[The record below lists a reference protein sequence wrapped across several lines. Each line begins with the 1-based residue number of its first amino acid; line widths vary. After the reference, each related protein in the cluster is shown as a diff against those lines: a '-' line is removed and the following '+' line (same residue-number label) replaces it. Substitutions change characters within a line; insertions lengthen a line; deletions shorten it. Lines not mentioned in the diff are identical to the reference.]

1 MSKRDRTED
10 GDDRPPKRTRQEHQP
25 PKVEEIHFARQL
37 QDLLVFRQDGIQQLR
52 SGIASFKAFL
62 ESILY
67 HREEDNRG
75 RQVSILREYL
85 ETQKPADIKD
95 LDRPFL
101 SQLWQAWSFANQ
113 NNNDYLAS
121 SISAVLALLLKTMS
135 GILDLREQGLL
146 LCRTVIQHQHLR
158 LVKRCLD
165 APKHKDFVISPC
177 LRLLT
182 EVASF
187 DGGSLATELYKRREQ
202 TFDVGA
208 LRRLLGAVKT
218 EISED
223 EAKRKPALRTLT
235 LRYILS
241 LFKYLHEGGKIDVLK
256 SKPLCNALFHHLDE
270 DPADLVV
277 ELLTTVE
284 QNLLKDSELPRSAKA
299 AILTS
304 QNLEKV
310 TIISSNE
317 HAASDKAFAWLKA
330 VCQTPDYG
338 ILRPSGWYPPG
349 TTKTEQHLANNYI
362 DLGLDSLEF
371 YDRDESINIRNTTLL
386 SWTLTLRAHSV
397 ERERELLLICFT
409 SAPELV
415 AAYFSEKGMQ
425 LDPKLSNT
433 WIGYASLLFEVVALD
448 IKTHFGGTEE
458 TIALPPQTTIMI
470 ESILPRPLGQ
480 KILTRC
486 LNQSSELITFFALR
500 ILVIALQKLRTVL
513 RQLSVEGSSSL
524 WDEAKER
531 LTQRFI
537 DRGPAIKDAISTFR
551 KIPDDAEHALQREA
565 STRVLALYYE
575 VIPLQAMEEPF
586 DVSIP
591 LTAALARSESQ
602 KDQTNEVETLRQ
614 LELQHLL
621 TVARYSAGMK
631 WFAKQ
636 GGLAYSPIVSLLRI
650 ARKDLQSRYMR
661 TLIGKVLTENG
672 ILNTRREDEDRNAV
686 DALLGSVLHLQDA
699 SPVWEFLDDCIA
711 RAGRQPVKYVD
722 TLKSLKTSSKDD
734 ESPLPSV
741 FAGVLLEQASFVA
754 AQKDED
760 SKAKASWT
768 LLLLGLLDHTSDS
781 GKPLQ
786 RLTKAVSK
794 VLALKPKQKQHDA
807 TAIFEQ
813 IPQGTAD
820 DQETQVL
827 DQRPSQKP
835 GRSGHQW
842 SFTPPPQEPSSHP
855 ELTRWSQ
862 KDIDVAIED
871 GDIDA
876 LILCLCS
883 THGDIRKQGLTQ
895 LNRLKLQLR
904 TATYENAS
912 QISLLIGELTETF
925 EFRHGG
931 GDSALPYVAGTF
943 AVRALQ
949 VLIQPHHF
957 IYPKVNRFLIRGPEW
972 RVNRLPGYWLSN
984 TVLGLPEEDDAHWR
998 ETQWVLDWLVD
1009 GLRSPPDLDIYR
1021 RGDVFEKVM
1030 ALWSSPGAASHK
1042 MIRERICE
1050 LIFRACHVEG
1060 GSDTLIT
1067 RAAVLS
1073 WLGMVTETDS
1083 AIPDSLREMVI
1094 AKADPAARRRQS
1106 GFESSEWT
1114 S

>member
-1 MSKRDRTED
+1 MSKRDRPED
-10 GDDRPPKRTRQEHQP
+10 GDDRPPKRPRQEHQA
-25 PKVEEIHFARQL
+25 PKIEEIQFARQL

-52 SGIASFKAFL
+52 NGIASFKAFL

-75 RQVSILREYL
+75 RQISILREYL

-95 LDRPFL
+95 LERPFL

-113 NNNDYLAS
+113 NNNDYLSS
-121 SISAVLALLLKTMS
+121 SISAVLALLLKTIS

-146 LCRTVIQHQHLR
+146 LCRTIIQHQHLH

-182 EVASF
+182 EVAGF
-187 DGGSLATELYKRREQ
+187 DGGSAASELYKRREQ

-218 EISED
+218 EISDD
-223 EAKRKPALRTLT
+223 EAKRRPALRTLT
-235 LRYILS
+235 LRYILA

-256 SKPLCNALFHHLDE
+256 SKPLCNALFQHLDE
-270 DPADLVV
+270 DPAEVV
-277 ELLTTVE
+277 NELLTTVE
-284 QNLLKDSELPRSAKA
+284 QNLLKDLELPRSAKA
-299 AILTS
+299 AILTP

-310 TIISSNE
+310 TAIASSE
-317 HAASDKAFAWLKA
+317 HAASEKAFAWLKA

-338 ILRPSGWYPPG
+338 ILRPSGWYPHG
-349 TTKTEQHLANNYI
+349 TTKADQHLTGKYI

-386 SWTLTLRAHSV
+386 TWALTLRAHTI
-397 ERERELLLICFT
+397 ERERELLLLCFK

-415 AAYFSEKGMQ
+415 AAYFSEKSMQ

-433 WIGYASLLFEVVALD
+433 WIGYASLLFEVVALQVPL
-448 IKTHFGGTEE
+448 HLGSSEE
-458 TIALPPQTTIMI
+458 AASLPPQTTIVI
-470 ESILPRPLGQ
+470 ESILPRPLAQ
-480 KILTRC
+480 KTLTRC
-486 LNQSSELITFFALR
+486 LNQQNSELITFFALR
-500 ILVIALQKLRTVL
+500 ILVVALQKLRTVL
-513 RQLSVEGSSSL
+513 KQLGMGGNSTL
-524 WDEAKER
+524 WDEAKSR

-537 DRGPAIKDAISTFR
+537 DRSPAIKDVVNTFR

-586 DVSIP
+586 DISVP
-591 LTAALARSESQ
+591 LTAALVRSESQ
-602 KDQTNEVETLRQ
+602 QDQKDEVARLRQ
-614 LELQHLL
+614 LELEHLL

-636 GGLAYSPIVSLLRI
+636 GGLTYSPIVNLLRI
-650 ARKDLQSRYMR
+650 ARKDLQSKYIR
-661 TLIGKVLTENG
+661 TLIEQVLAENG
-672 ILNTRREDEDRNAV
+672 ILNTPKDDKLRSAI
-686 DALLGSVLHLQDA
+686 DALVGSVLSLSDD

-711 RAGRQPVKYVD
+711 RAGRQPIKYVD
-722 TLKSLKTSSKDD
+722 SLESLEKSRK
-734 ESPLPSV
+734 EEAEHLPSV
-741 FAGVLLEQASFVA
+741 LTGVIMEQASFVA
-754 AQKDED
+754 AQKDQD
-760 SKAKASWT
+760 GKTKASWIMLFLD
-768 LLLLGLLDHTSDS
+768 LLKHTGEF

-786 RLTKAVSK
+786 RLIKAVSK
-794 VLALKPKQKQHDA
+794 TLALKPKEQQHDA
-807 TAIFEQ
+807 TVILEQ
-813 IPQGTAD
+813 VPRQTPD
-820 DQETQVL
+820 DQETQAL
-827 DQRPSQKP
+827 DQQPSQQFQR
-835 GRSGHQW
+835 RSHQW
-842 SFTPPPQEPSSHP
+842 NFTAPPQEPSSHP

-876 LILCLCS
+876 LILDLCS
-883 THGDIRKQGLTQ
+883 EHGDIRKQGLTQ

-904 TATYENAS
+904 TSTYENAPQVS
-912 QISLLIGELTETF
+912 VIIGELAETF
-925 EFRHGG
+925 ETRHGS

-949 VLIQPHHF
+949 VQTQPHHF
-957 IYPKVNRFLIRGPEW
+957 MYPKVNRFLIRGPEW

-984 TVLGLPEEDDAHWR
+984 TILGQPEEDDAYWR

-1030 ALWSSPGAASHK
+1030 ALWTSPGAAGHK
-1042 MIRERICE
+1042 SIKERICE

-1067 RAAVLS
+1067 RAGVLS
-1073 WLGMVTETDS
+1073 WLGMLSASGS
-1083 AIPDSLREMVI
+1083 AIPDSLRETVI
-1094 AKADPAARRRQS
+1094 AKADRLETWAGRPH
-1106 GFESSEWT
+1106 GT
-1114 S
+1114 V